1 MYSLCEQATFV
12 LASDVYILVIE
23 NTYVMCF
30 WSTCNVLLNYQ
41 LLQLCA

>member
-12 LASDVYILVIE
+12 LASDVYILATE

-30 WSTCNVLLNYQ
+30 CSRCNVLLNNQ
-41 LLQLCA
+41 LL